1 LDTLPLQLIV
11 LAVLIFFSAFFSGS
25 EAALFSLRRSKVSRL
40 GESSPAGRQVANML
54 SRPRRLLITI
64 LIGNLVV
71 NTLAASLATSMA
83 IGAFGEKGVGI
94 AFGVMSVVIMVFG
107 EILPKVVAISKPAQI
122 SSLSIYPLSLF
133 YFVITPLRWPTAGIS
148 NAVIDFLKRRFGDA
162 VRHLSKDELLTAL
175 DLGRDTGHFGEFEHE
190 LFSNIIEFRETTV
203 KEIATPSID
212 VVSFPVD
219 LSPDEVL
226 DRAMKSG
233 RSRVLVY
240 GDGMDD
246 IRGVVHVK
254 DLARITREEED
265 PELKTVLMPP
275 FYIPESAK
283 ISSLFNELAKAR
295 LHVAVVIDEH
305 GSFVGIVTME
315 DILEEIVGEIRDSKE
330 PVTSE
335 FTLMADGRIVVLGTM
350 EIEEFNS
357 VFGTAVVDD
366 DHETIAGYVMGAT
379 GKIPSGGE
387 SVDIG
392 NLRFHIIS
400 SQPNRIRKM
409 RVEKL

>member
-1 LDTLPLQLIV
+1 
-11 LAVLIFFSAFFSGS
+11 
-25 EAALFSLRRSKVSRL
+25 
-40 GESSPAGRQVANML
+40 ML

-83 IGAFGEKGVGI
+83 MRVFGDKGIGI
-94 AFGVMSVVIMVFG
+94 AFGVMSVVIMMFG
-107 EILPKVVAISKPAQI
+107 EILPKVVAISHATRV
-122 SSLSIYPLSLF
+122 SVLSIYPLSLF
-133 YFVITPLRWPTAGIS
+133 YLVIAPLRWPTAAIS
-148 NAVIDFLKRRFGDA
+148 NAVIDFLRRRFGDA

-175 DLGRDTGHFGEFEHE
+175 DVGRDTGHFGKFEHE

-212 VVSFPVD
+212 VVSFSGD
-219 LSPDEVL
+219 LTAEEIL
-226 DRAMKSG
+226 DRATKSG
-233 RSRVLVY
+233 RSRALIY

-254 DLARITREEED
+254 DLARIVREEED
-265 PELKTVLMPP
+265 PDLGDVLMPP
-275 FYIPESAK
+275 FYVPESMK
-283 ISSLFNELAKAR
+283 ISSLFNELARER
-295 LHVAVVIDEH
+295 LHIAVVIDEH

-315 DILEEIVGEIRDSKE
+315 DILEEIVGEIHDSKE
-330 PVTSE
+330 PVTTE
-335 FTLMADGRIVVLGTM
+335 YTLMPDGRIVVLGTM

-357 VFGTAVVDD
+357 VFGTLIVDD
-366 DHETIAGYVMGAT
+366 QHETIAGYVMGAT
-379 GKIPSGGE
+379 GKIPGGGE
-387 SVDIG
+387 TVDIG
-392 NLRFHIIS
+392 ELRFHIIS